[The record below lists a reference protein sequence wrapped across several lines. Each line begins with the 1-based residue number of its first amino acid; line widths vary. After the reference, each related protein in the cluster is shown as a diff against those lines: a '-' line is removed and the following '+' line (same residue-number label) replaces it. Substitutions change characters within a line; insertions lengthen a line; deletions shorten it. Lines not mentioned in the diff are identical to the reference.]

1 MLIYPFFARGYTGK
15 GLLVLLVLVLG
26 VMVLIV
32 KGDSIPFL
40 NIETLVG

>member
-1 MLIYPFFARGYTGK
+1 MLIYLFFVRGYIGK

-32 KGDSIPFL
+32 KGDSILFL
-40 NIETLVG
+40 NIEIFVG